1 MSSAKSKSRKSS
13 ATSYK
18 ISFRDRFRTALKL
31 HKENSFQTLLDILRQ
46 PTNSLMTILVLAIA
60 LALPSAFYL
69 FMTNAKAVS
78 QSWDGGIKMALYLE
92 QSSSDKEAKELLT
105 ELSKRPEFKQVTF
118 VSKED
123 ALNEFKDYSG
133 FGEALDYLDGNPMPY
148 TITLEP
154 TDAFNDPSQLEALA
168 QELALL
174 PLVDQTKLDSD
185 WIKKYNSILEIS
197 EQVATFVSLML
208 ALGVL
213 LIVGNTIRLAI
224 LNRREEIQVIKLVG
238 ATDAF
243 IRRPFLYAGFWYGLI
258 AALLAAL
265 MVNIVFVLLKQ
276 STSQLA
282 QLYSSEFS
290 LLGLAPSFTLGLL
303 VIGASLGLIGAW
315 VSVRKHL
322 KDINPQ

>member
-1 MSSAKSKSRKSS
+1 MSASKTANKKSS

-18 ISFRDRFRTALKL
+18 VRFKDRFHSALKL
-31 HKENSFQTLLDILRQ
+31 HRENAVQTLLDILRQ

-60 LALPSAFYL
+60 LALPAAFYL
-69 FMTNAKAVS
+69 FMTNAQAVS
-78 QSWDGGIKMALYLE
+78 QSWDGGVKMALYLE
-92 QSSSDKEAKELLT
+92 DSTTESQAQELFT
-105 ELSKRPEFKQVTF
+105 ELNQRTEFEEIIF
-118 VSKED
+118 VG
-123 ALNEFKDYSG
+123 KDDGLEMFRQYSG
-133 FGEALDYLDGNPMPY
+133 LGDSLDYLEENPLPY
-148 TITLEP
+148 SITLKP
-154 TDAFNDPSQLEALA
+154 TVSFSDSEQLEQLA
-168 QELALL
+168 QELSQL
-174 PLVDQTKLDSD
+174 PLVAQAKLDSS
-185 WIKKYNSILEIS
+185 WIKKYNSILDIS
-197 EQVATFVSLML
+197 EQIATFISIML

-265 MVNIVFVLLKQ
+265 MVNIVFVLLQQ
-276 STSQLA
+276 STHQLA

-303 VIGASLGLIGAW
+303 FSGALLGLSGAW
-315 VSVRKHL
+315 FSVRKHL
-322 KDINPQ
+322 KDINPE

>member
-1 MSSAKSKSRKSS
+1 MSPTRKSS

-18 ISFRDRFRTALKL
+18 VSFRDRFRTALKL
-31 HKENSFQTLLDILRQ
+31 HKENSIQTLLDILRQ

-78 QSWDGGIKMALYLE
+78 QSWDGGVKMALYLE
-92 QSSSDKEAKELLT
+92 DATTEKQAQDLLT
-105 ELSKRPEFKQVTF
+105 QLNLRPEFEQVTF

-123 ALNEFKDYSG
+123 ALTEFKDYSG
-133 FGEALDYLDGNPMPY
+133 FGDALDYLDSNPMPY

-154 TDAFNDPSQLEALA
+154 TSAFSDPEQLEALA
-168 QELALL
+168 QELAGLKQ
-174 PLVDQTKLDSD
+174 VDQAKLDSD
-185 WIKKYNSILEIS
+185 WIKKYNSILDIS
-197 EQVATFVSLML
+197 EQIATFVSAML

-303 VIGASLGLIGAW
+303 VIGALLGLTGAW

>member
-1 MSSAKSKSRKSS
+1 MSETRAKSPKSS

-18 ISFRDRFRTALKL
+18 VSFKDRLNTAIKL

-69 FMTNAKAVS
+69 FMSNAKAVS
-78 QSWDGGIKMALYLE
+78 QSWDGGVKMALYLDDSASE
-92 QSSSDKEAKELLT
+92 QQAQELLNQ
-105 ELSKRPEFKQVTF
+105 LNLRPEFDQVTF
-118 VSKED
+118 VSKDD
-123 ALNEFKDYSG
+123 ALVEFKEYSG
-133 FGEALDYLDGNPMPY
+133 IGDAITYLDENPLP
-148 TITLEP
+148 TSITLKP
-154 TDAFNDPSQLEALA
+154 TDSFANPKALEALA
-168 QELALL
+168 NELAQL
-174 PLVDQTKLDSD
+174 PLVDKAKLDSD
-185 WIKKYNSILEIS
+185 WIKKYNSILDIS
-197 EQVATFVSLML
+197 EQIATFVSLML

-243 IRRPFLYAGFWYGLI
+243 IRRPFLYTGLWYGLI

-290 LLGLAPSFTLGLL
+290 LLGLAPGFTLSLL
-303 VIGASLGLIGAW
+303 LIGSLLGLIGAW

>member
-1 MSSAKSKSRKSS
+1 MSNHKVSSKKSS

-18 ISFRDRFRTALKL
+18 VSLRDRFRTALKL
-31 HKENSFQTLLDILRQ
+31 HKENSIQTLLDILRQ

-78 QSWDGGIKMALYLE
+78 QSWDGGIKMALYME
-92 QSSSDKEAKELLT
+92 DSATEKQAQDLLAQ
-105 ELSKRPEFKQVTF
+105 LNLRPEFEQVTF
-118 VSKED
+118 VTKDD
-123 ALNEFKDYSG
+123 ALREFKDYSG
-133 FGEALDYLDGNPMPY
+133 FGDALDYLDTNPMPY

-154 TDAFNDPSQLEALA
+154 TASFSDPKELEALA
-168 QELALL
+168 QELAGLAQ
-174 PLVDQTKLDSD
+174 VDQAKLDSD
-185 WIKKYNSILEIS
+185 WIKKYNSILTIS
-197 EQVATFVSLML
+197 EQIATFVSLML

-265 MVNIVFVLLKQ
+265 MVNVVFVLLKQ

-303 VIGASLGLIGAW
+303 VIGALLGLIGAW

>member
-1 MSSAKSKSRKSS
+1 MNARKTTSKKSS

-18 ISFRDRFRTALKL
+18 VSFTDRFKTALKL
-31 HKENSFQTLLDILRQ
+31 HKENSIQTLLDILRQ

-78 QSWDGGIKMALYLE
+78 QSWDGGVKMALYLE
-92 QSSSDKEAKELLT
+92 ENSSDQQAQELLNQ
-105 ELSKRPEFKQVTF
+105 LNLRPEFKQVTF

-123 ALNEFKDYSG
+123 ALDEFKDYSG
-133 FGEALDYLDGNPMPY
+133 FGDALDYLDSNPMPY

-154 TDAFNDPSQLEALA
+154 ASSFSSPEQLEALA
-168 QELALL
+168 QELSELK
-174 PLVDQTKLDSD
+174 LVDQAKLDSD
-185 WIKKYNSILEIS
+185 WIKKYHSILDIS
-197 EQVATFVSLML
+197 EQIATFVSIML

-265 MVNIVFVLLKQ
+265 MVNIVFVILQQ

-290 LLGLAPSFTLGLL
+290 LLGLAPSFTLGFLL
-303 VIGASLGLIGAW
+303 IGAGLGLIGAW

>member
-1 MSSAKSKSRKSS
+1 MSPQSRKSS

-18 ISFRDRFRTALKL
+18 VSFSDRFKTALKL
-31 HKENSFQTLLDILRQ
+31 HKENSVQALLDILRQ

-78 QSWDGGIKMALYLE
+78 QSWDGGVKMALYLE
-92 QSSSDKEAKELLT
+92 ESSTEQQAQDLLT
-105 ELSKRPEFKQVTF
+105 QLNLRPEFKQVTF

-123 ALNEFKDYSG
+123 ALDEFKDYSG
-133 FGEALDYLDGNPMPY
+133 FGEALDYLDSNPMPY

-154 TDAFNDPSQLEALA
+154 TASFSAPEQLESLA
-168 QELALL
+168 QELAQMR
-174 PLVDQTKLDSD
+174 LVEQAKLDSD
-185 WIKKYNSILEIS
+185 WIKKYHSILDIS
-197 EQVATFVSLML
+197 EQIATFVSIML

-243 IRRPFLYAGFWYGLI
+243 IRRPFLYAGFWYGVI

-265 MVNIVFVLLKQ
+265 MVNIVFIILQQ
-276 STSQLA
+276 STNQLA

-290 LLGLAPSFTLGLL
+290 LLGLAPSFTFGLL
-303 VIGASLGLIGAW
+303 LTGALLGLIGAW

>member
-1 MSSAKSKSRKSS
+1 MSATKSGTKKSS
-13 ATSYK
+13 ATSYRV
-18 ISFRDRFRTALKL
+18 SFRDRFRTALKL
-31 HKENSFQTLLDILRQ
+31 HKENSIQTLLDILRQ

-92 QSSSDKEAKELLT
+92 DSTSDKQAQELLSQ
-105 ELSKRPEFKQVTF
+105 LNSRPEFKQVTF
-118 VSKED
+118 VSKDD
-123 ALNEFKDYSG
+123 ALEEFKDYSG
-133 FGEALDYLDGNPMPY
+133 FGEALNYLDNNPMPY

-154 TDAFNDPSQLEALA
+154 TASFSEPSQLEALA
-168 QELALL
+168 QELSQLKQ
-174 PLVDQTKLDSD
+174 VDQAKLDSD
-185 WIKKYNSILEIS
+185 WIKKYNSILTIS
-197 EQVATFVSLML
+197 EQIATFVSLML

-243 IRRPFLYAGFWYGLI
+243 IRRPFLYAGFWYGTI

-265 MVNIVFVLLKQ
+265 MVNIVFILLQQ
-276 STSQLA
+276 STSHLA

-303 VIGASLGLIGAW
+303 VIGALLGLIGAW

>member
-1 MSSAKSKSRKSS
+1 MSTHKTSSKKSS

-18 ISFRDRFRTALKL
+18 VSFSDRFKTALKL
-31 HKENSFQTLLDILRQ
+31 HKENSVQALLDILRQ

-78 QSWDGGIKMALYLE
+78 QSWDGGVKMAVYLE
-92 QSSSDKEAKELLT
+92 DNATEQQAQDLLT
-105 ELSKRPEFKQVTF
+105 QLNLRPEFKQVTF

-123 ALNEFKDYSG
+123 ALDEFKDYSG
-133 FGEALDYLDGNPMPY
+133 FGEALDYLDSNPMPY

-154 TDAFNDPSQLEALA
+154 TASFSAPEQLESLA
-168 QELALL
+168 QELSQLR
-174 PLVDQTKLDSD
+174 LVEQAKLDSD
-185 WIKKYNSILEIS
+185 WIKKYHSILDIS
-197 EQVATFVSLML
+197 EQIATFVSIML

-265 MVNIVFVLLKQ
+265 MVNIVFVVLQQ
-276 STSQLA
+276 STHQLA

-290 LLGLAPSFTLGLL
+290 LLGLAPSFTFGLL
-303 VIGASLGLIGAW
+303 VIGALLGLIGAW

>member
-1 MSSAKSKSRKSS
+1 MMHKCGLPSARPRSTS
-13 ATSYK
+13 ALGSTP
-18 ISFRDRFRTALKL
+18 RM
-31 HKENSFQTLLDILRQ
+31 
-46 PTNSLMTILVLAIA
+46 PLAIA

-78 QSWDGGIKMALYLE
+78 QSWDGGVKMALYLE
-92 QSSSDKEAKELLT
+92 EKSSDQQAQELLNQ
-105 ELSKRPEFKQVTF
+105 LNLRPEFKQVTF

-123 ALNEFKDYSG
+123 ALDEFKDYSG
-133 FGEALDYLDGNPMPY
+133 FGDALDYLDSNPMPY

-154 TDAFNDPSQLEALA
+154 ASSFSSPEQLEALA
-168 QELALL
+168 QELSELK
-174 PLVDQTKLDSD
+174 LVDQAKLDSD
-185 WIKKYNSILEIS
+185 WIKKYHSILDIS
-197 EQVATFVSLML
+197 EQIATFVSIML

-265 MVNIVFVLLKQ
+265 MVNIVFAILQQ

-282 QLYSSEFS
+282 QPYSSEFS

-303 VIGASLGLIGAW
+303 LIGAGLGLIGAW

>member
-1 MSSAKSKSRKSS
+1 MNARKTTSKKSS

-18 ISFRDRFRTALKL
+18 VSFTDRFKTALKL
-31 HKENSFQTLLDILRQ
+31 HKENSIQTLLDILRQ

-78 QSWDGGIKMALYLE
+78 QSWDGGVKMALYLE
-92 QSSSDKEAKELLT
+92 ENSSDQQAQELLNQ
-105 ELSKRPEFKQVTF
+105 LNLRPEFKQVTF

-123 ALNEFKDYSG
+123 ALAEFKDYSG
-133 FGEALDYLDGNPMPY
+133 FGDALDYLDSNPMPY

-154 TDAFNDPSQLEALA
+154 ASSFSSPEQLEALA
-168 QELALL
+168 QELSELK
-174 PLVDQTKLDSD
+174 LVDQAKLDSD
-185 WIKKYNSILEIS
+185 WIKKYHSILDIS
-197 EQVATFVSLML
+197 EQIATFVSIML

-265 MVNIVFVLLKQ
+265 MVNIVFAILQQ

-303 VIGASLGLIGAW
+303 LIGAGLGLIGAW

>member
-1 MSSAKSKSRKSS
+1 MSAAKGSKSS

-18 ISFRDRFRTALKL
+18 VSFRDRFKTAIKL
-31 HKENSFQTLLDILRQ
+31 HKENSGQTLLDILRQ

-69 FMTNAKAVS
+69 FMTNAQAVS
-78 QSWDGGIKMALYLE
+78 KQWDGGVKMALYLKDSTSE
-92 QSSSDKEAKELLT
+92 QQANELLNQ
-105 ELSKRPEFKQVTF
+105 LNLRPEFEEVTF
-118 VSKED
+118 ISKEE
-123 ALNEFKDYSG
+123 ALEEYKEHSG
-133 FGEALDYLDGNPMPY
+133 HGEALEYLDHNPMPF
-148 TITLEP
+148 TITLKP
-154 TDAFNDPSQLEALA
+154 TSSFSDSDQLEALA
-168 QELALL
+168 QELAKIKA
-174 PLVDQTKLDSD
+174 VDQAKLDSD
-185 WIKKYNSILEIS
+185 WIKKYNSILDIS
-197 EQVATFVSLML
+197 EQIATFVSIML

-265 MVNIVFVLLKQ
+265 MVNIVFVILKQ

-303 VIGASLGLIGAW
+303 VIGSLLGLIGAW
-315 VSVRKHL
+315 ISVRKHL

>member
-1 MSSAKSKSRKSS
+1 MSNSQPTHRKSS

-18 ISFRDRFRTALKL
+18 VKLTDRIQNTMKL
-31 HKENSFQTLLDILRQ
+31 HRENVVQTLLDILRQ

-60 LALPSAFYL
+60 LALPAAFYL
-69 FMTNAKAVS
+69 FMSNAQSVS
-78 QSWDGGIKMALYLE
+78 ESWDGGVKMAIYLD
-92 QSSSDKEAKELLT
+92 DKAT
-105 ELSKRPEFKQVTF
+105 ENQAQDLFTTLSQRVEFEEVVF
-118 VSKED
+118 VSKDDGLEM
-123 ALNEFKDYSG
+123 FKQYSG
-133 FGEALDYLDGNPMPY
+133 LGNSLEYLDTNPLPY
-148 TITLEP
+148 AITLKP
-154 TDAFNDPSQLEALA
+154 TPSFSDSDQLELLAAELA
-168 QELALL
+168 QL
-174 PLVDQTKLDSD
+174 PLVAQTKLDSS

-197 EQVATFVSLML
+197 EQIATFISIML

-243 IRRPFLYAGFWYGLI
+243 IRRPFLYTGLWYGAI

-265 MVNIVFVLLKQ
+265 MVNIMFVLLQQ
-276 STSQLA
+276 STHQLA
-282 QLYSSEFS
+282 QLYSSNFS
-290 LLGLAPSFTLGLL
+290 LLGLAPGFTLSLLLCGALLGLL
-303 VIGASLGLIGAW
+303 GAW

>member
-1 MSSAKSKSRKSS
+1 MNARKTASKKSS

-18 ISFRDRFRTALKL
+18 VSFTDRFKTALKL
-31 HKENSFQTLLDILRQ
+31 HKENSIQTLLDILRQ

-78 QSWDGGIKMALYLE
+78 QSWDGGVKMALYLE
-92 QSSSDKEAKELLT
+92 EKSSDQQAQELLNQ
-105 ELSKRPEFKQVTF
+105 LNLRPEFKQVTF

-123 ALNEFKDYSG
+123 ALDEFKDYSG
-133 FGEALDYLDGNPMPY
+133 FGDALYYLDSNPMPY

-154 TDAFNDPSQLEALA
+154 ASSFSSPEQLEALA
-168 QELALL
+168 QELSELK
-174 PLVDQTKLDSD
+174 LVDQAKLDSD
-185 WIKKYNSILEIS
+185 WIKKYHSILDIS
-197 EQVATFVSLML
+197 EQIATFVSIML

-265 MVNIVFVLLKQ
+265 MVNIVFAILQQ

-303 VIGASLGLIGAW
+303 LIGAGLGLIGAW

>member
-1 MSSAKSKSRKSS
+1 
-13 ATSYK
+13 
-18 ISFRDRFRTALKL
+18 
-31 HKENSFQTLLDILRQ
+31 
-46 PTNSLMTILVLAIA
+46 
-60 LALPSAFYL
+60 
-69 FMTNAKAVS
+69 
-78 QSWDGGIKMALYLE
+78 
-92 QSSSDKEAKELLT
+92 
-105 ELSKRPEFKQVTF
+105 
-118 VSKED
+118 
-123 ALNEFKDYSG
+123 
-133 FGEALDYLDGNPMPY
+133 MPY

-154 TDAFNDPSQLEALA
+154 TASFSDPKELEALA
-168 QELALL
+168 QELAGLAQ
-174 PLVDQTKLDSD
+174 VDQAKLDSD
-185 WIKKYNSILEIS
+185 WIKKYNSILTIS
-197 EQVATFVSLML
+197 EQIATFVSLML

-265 MVNIVFVLLKQ
+265 MVNVVFVLLKQ

-303 VIGASLGLIGAW
+303 VIGALLGLIGAW

>member
-1 MSSAKSKSRKSS
+1 MSNQKVSTKRAS

-18 ISFRDRFRTALKL
+18 VSFRDRFRTALKL
-31 HKENSFQTLLDILRQ
+31 HKENSIQTLLDILRQ

-92 QSSSDKEAKELLT
+92 DSATEKQAQELLT
-105 ELSKRPEFKQVTF
+105 ELNLRPEFKQVTF

-123 ALNEFKDYSG
+123 ALREFKDYSG
-133 FGEALDYLDGNPMPY
+133 FGDALDYLDNNPMPY

-154 TDAFNDPSQLEALA
+154 TASFSDPAALETLA
-168 QELALL
+168 QELADLAQ
-174 PLVDQTKLDSD
+174 VDQAKLDSD
-185 WIKKYNSILEIS
+185 WIKKYNSILTIS

-243 IRRPFLYAGFWYGLI
+243 IRRPFLYVGFWYGLI

-303 VIGASLGLIGAW
+303 VIGALLGLTGAW

>member
-1 MSSAKSKSRKSS
+1 MSNQKVSTKRAS

-18 ISFRDRFRTALKL
+18 VSFRDRFRTALKL
-31 HKENSFQTLLDILRQ
+31 HKENSIQTLLDILRQ

-92 QSSSDKEAKELLT
+92 DSATEKQAQELLT
-105 ELSKRPEFKQVTF
+105 ELNLRPEFEQVTF

-123 ALNEFKDYSG
+123 ALQEFKDYSG
-133 FGEALDYLDGNPMPY
+133 FGDALDYLDNNPMPY

-154 TDAFNDPSQLEALA
+154 TASFSDPVALEALA
-168 QELALL
+168 QELAELAQ
-174 PLVDQTKLDSD
+174 VDQAKLDSD
-185 WIKKYNSILEIS
+185 WIKKYNSILTIL

-265 MVNIVFVLLKQ
+265 MVNVVFVLLKQ

-303 VIGASLGLIGAW
+303 VIGALLGLTGAW

>member
-1 MSSAKSKSRKSS
+1 MSEVKSKTKRSS

-18 ISFRDRFRTALKL
+18 ISFRDRFNTALKL
-31 HKENSFQTLLDILRQ
+31 HKENSLQTLLDILRQ

-78 QSWDGGIKMALYLE
+78 QSWDGGVKISVYLQDDATE
-92 QSSSDKEAKELLT
+92 NQAQELLT
-105 ELSKRPEFKQVTF
+105 QLSLRPEFEQVTF

-123 ALNEFKDYSG
+123 ALLEFKEYSG
-133 FGEALDYLDGNPMPY
+133 IGDAISYLDKNPLPFA
-148 TITLEP
+148 ITLTP
-154 TDAFNDPSQLEALA
+154 TSSFADPKSLESLA
-168 QELALL
+168 QELTTLA
-174 PLVDQTKLDSD
+174 LVDKAKLDSD
-185 WIKKYNSILEIS
+185 WIKKYNSILTIS
-197 EQVATFVSLML
+197 EQIATFVSLML

-224 LNRREEIQVIKLVG
+224 LNRRDEIQVIKLVG

-243 IRRPFLYAGFWYGLI
+243 IRRPFLYTGLWYGLI

-290 LLGLAPSFTLGLL
+290 LLGLAPSFTLSLL
-303 VIGASLGLIGAW
+303 VIGSLLGLIGAW

>member
-1 MSSAKSKSRKSS
+1 MSSAAKKSS
-13 ATSYK
+13 ATNYK
-18 ISFRDRFRTALKL
+18 VSFSDRFKTALKL
-31 HKENSFQTLLDILRQ
+31 HKENSVQSLLNILRQ

-78 QSWDGGIKMALYLE
+78 QSWDGGVKMTLYLE
-92 QSSSDKEAKELLT
+92 QDASDQQAQDLLNQ
-105 ELSKRPEFKQVTF
+105 LSLRPEFKQVTF
-118 VSKED
+118 IIKED
-123 ALNEFKDYSG
+123 ALEEFKDYSG
-133 FGEALDYLDGNPMPY
+133 IGEALDYLDSNPMPFA
-148 TITLEP
+148 ITLEP
-154 TDAFNDPSQLEALA
+154 EATSSDPETLEALA
-168 QELALL
+168 QELAQLG
-174 PLVDQTKLDSD
+174 LVDKAKLDSD
-185 WIKKYNSILEIS
+185 WIKRYHTILDIS
-197 EQVATFVSLML
+197 DQIATFVSIML

-213 LIVGNTIRLAI
+213 LIIGNTIRLAI

-265 MVNIVFVLLKQ
+265 MVNIVFVLLQQ
-276 STSQLA
+276 STHQLA

-290 LLGLAPSFTLGLL
+290 LLGLAPSFTFSLLLIGALLGL
-303 VIGASLGLIGAW
+303 VGAW

>member
-1 MSSAKSKSRKSS
+1 MSDSKTKRSS

-18 ISFRDRFRTALKL
+18 ISFRDRFNTALKL
-31 HKENSFQTLLDILRQ
+31 HKENSLQTLLDILRQ

-78 QSWDGGIKMALYLE
+78 QSWDGGVKISAYLHDDAT
-92 QSSSDKEAKELLT
+92 DKQAQELLAQ
-105 ELSKRPEFKQVTF
+105 LNLRPEFDEVIF
-118 VSKED
+118 VSKDD
-123 ALNEFKDYSG
+123 ALSEFKAYSG
-133 FGEALDYLDGNPMPY
+133 IGDAISYLDKNPLPFA
-148 TITLEP
+148 ITLTP
-154 TDAFNDPSQLEALA
+154 TKSFSDPKSLESLA
-168 QELALL
+168 QELSSLA
-174 PLVDQTKLDSD
+174 LVDKAKLDSD
-185 WIKKYNSILEIS
+185 WIKKYNSILTIS
-197 EQVATFVSLML
+197 EQIATFVSLML

-224 LNRREEIQVIKLVG
+224 LNRRDEIQVIKLVG

-243 IRRPFLYAGFWYGLI
+243 IRRPFLYTGLWYGLI

-290 LLGLAPSFTLGLL
+290 LLGLAPSFTLSLL
-303 VIGASLGLIGAW
+303 VIGSLLGLIGAW

>member
-1 MSSAKSKSRKSS
+1 MSASKKSS
-13 ATSYK
+13 ATSDK
-18 ISFRDRFRTALKL
+18 VSFRDRFKTAIKL
-31 HKENSFQTLLDILRQ
+31 HKENSVQALLDILRQ

-69 FMTNAKAVS
+69 FMSNAQAVS
-78 QSWDGGIKMALYLE
+78 KQWDGGVKMALYLE
-92 QSSSDKEAKELLT
+92 ESVTEKQASELLN
-105 ELSKRPEFKQVTF
+105 ELNLRPEFNEVTF
-118 VSKED
+118 VSKDD
-123 ALNEFKDYSG
+123 ALNEFKQYSG
-133 FGEALDYLDGNPMPY
+133 FGEALDYLDHNPMPY
-148 TITLEP
+148 TITLKP
-154 TDAFNDPSQLEALA
+154 TASFSDSDQLQQLA
-168 QELALL
+168 QEFSQL
-174 PLVDQTKLDSD
+174 PLVEQTKLDSD
-185 WIKKYNSILEIS
+185 WIKKYNTILDIS
-197 EQVATFVSLML
+197 EQIATFVSVML

-213 LIVGNTIRLAI
+213 LIIGNTIRLAI

-276 STSQLA
+276 SAHQLA

-290 LLGLAPSFTLGLL
+290 LLGLAPSFTFALLCIGGL
-303 VIGASLGLIGAW
+303 LGLIGAW
-315 VSVRKHL
+315 ISVRKHL